1 MLFGAVILW
10 WAERSKLFSGSEFP
24 SSIWWFKAKQGRA
37 TQTPGKF
44 QLKHLCFLEWGRVIH
59 ITQTGLVVK
68 MHTGS
73 QRGSWHKRKTEA
85 WARGAERSIQKI
97 CQRPV
102 KPGQGGRLAPEV
114 AARRAA
120 KQVPP
125 RLEDVP
131 LFPERPLYEP
141 GVYKGGSVNCVS
153 NCQWVA
159 SEDLDLQFSFSLVHG
174 GIPGRSGF
182 NHTQK
187 FSFAI
192 HPWIHSSIYPPI
204 SLPLCLWTL

>member
-120 KQVPP
+120 KQ
-125 RLEDVP
+125 
-131 LFPERPLYEP
+131 
-141 GVYKGGSVNCVS
+141 GATKTG
-153 NCQWVA
+153 
-159 SEDLDLQFSFSLVHG
+159 
-174 GIPGRSGF
+174 GRSF
-182 NHTQK
+182 VSRKASVWTR
-187 FSFAI
+187 
-192 HPWIHSSIYPPI
+192 
-204 SLPLCLWTL
+204 SLQRWQCKLCQ